1 MTINIEY
8 ETDQEL
14 GIDYAALAS
23 QVADKV
29 LEMEKCPYDGQV
41 NLVLT
46 DNEEIKRVNT
56 EFRNIQ
62 APTDVLSFPMIAYE
76 YPADFDGVDDQLD
89 DCVNP
94 DTQEVLLGDI
104 VICVPRVYAQAEEYG
119 HSVKREYAFLITHSM
134 LHLMGYDHMVPED
147 AALMEAHQREI
158 LDTLKITR

>member
-62 APTDVLSFPMIAYE
+62 APTDVLSFPMNEYE
-76 YPADFDGVDDQLD
+76 VPGVFDGLEDQEDAFHPETGELM
-89 DCVNP
+89 
-94 DTQEVLLGDI
+94 LGDI
-104 VICVPRVYAQAEEYG
+104 VISKEKVLAQAEEYG
-119 HSVKREYAFLITHSM
+119 HSVEREYAFLIAHSV
-134 LHLMGYDHMVPED
+134 LHLTGYDHMED
-147 AALMEAHQREI
+147 EERQVMEQKQREI
-158 LDTLKITR
+158 MERLDILR

>member
-46 DNEEIKRVNT
+46 EGKYGI
-56 EFRNIQ
+56 
-62 APTDVLSFPMIAYE
+62 PE
-76 YPADFDGVDDQLD
+76 YPGSYGCA
-89 DCVNP
+89 
-94 DTQEVLLGDI
+94 
-104 VICVPRVYAQAEEYG
+104 VI
-119 HSVKREYAFLITHSM
+119 S
-134 LHLMGYDHMVPED
+134 YDP
-147 AALMEAHQREI
+147 L
-158 LDTLKITR
+158 

>member
-62 APTDVLSFPMIAYE
+62 APTDVLSFPMILSGRAPIQYSWNRG
-76 YPADFDGVDDQLD
+76 FMIW
-89 DCVNP
+89 
-94 DTQEVLLGDI
+94 T
-104 VICVPRVYAQAEEYG
+104 VICWTRRM
-119 HSVKREYAFLITHSM
+119 ST
-134 LHLMGYDHMVPED
+134 
-147 AALMEAHQREI
+147 ALPWKAPPGCSRF
-158 LDTLKITR
+158 

>member
-46 DNEEIKRVNT
+46 DNEEIKNSGISR
-56 EFRNIQ
+56 
-62 APTDVLSFPMIAYE
+62 
-76 YPADFDGVDDQLD
+76 
-89 DCVNP
+89 
-94 DTQEVLLGDI
+94 LLRM
-104 VICVPRVYAQAEEYG
+104 CC
-119 HSVKREYAFLITHSM
+119 HFL
-134 LHLMGYDHMVPED
+134 
-147 AALMEAHQREI
+147 
-158 LDTLKITR
+158 

>member
-56 EFRNIQ
+56 EFRNPVTQHLIQ
-62 APTDVLSFPMIAYE
+62 E
-76 YPADFDGVDDQLD
+76 
-89 DCVNP
+89 
-94 DTQEVLLGDI
+94 
-104 VICVPRVYAQAEEYG
+104 
-119 HSVKREYAFLITHSM
+119 
-134 LHLMGYDHMVPED
+134 
-147 AALMEAHQREI
+147 AAA
-158 LDTLKITR
+158 

>member
-46 DNEEIKRVNT
+46 DNEEIKRVTQNSGISRPLPMYCL
-56 EFRNIQ
+56 FR
-62 APTDVLSFPMIAYE
+62 
-76 YPADFDGVDDQLD
+76 
-89 DCVNP
+89 
-94 DTQEVLLGDI
+94 
-104 VICVPRVYAQAEEYG
+104 
-119 HSVKREYAFLITHSM
+119 
-134 LHLMGYDHMVPED
+134 
-147 AALMEAHQREI
+147 
-158 LDTLKITR
+158 

>member
-62 APTDVLSFPMIAYE
+62 APTDVLSFPMIPFE
-76 YPADFDGVDDQLD
+76 TPADYSVVEEDESYFDLSAESFCPGRGVR
-89 DCVNP
+89 
-94 DTQEVLLGDI
+94 T
-104 VICVPRVYAQAEEYG
+104 
-119 HSVKREYAFLITHSM
+119 
-134 LHLMGYDHMVPED
+134 
-147 AALMEAHQREI
+147 
-158 LDTLKITR
+158 